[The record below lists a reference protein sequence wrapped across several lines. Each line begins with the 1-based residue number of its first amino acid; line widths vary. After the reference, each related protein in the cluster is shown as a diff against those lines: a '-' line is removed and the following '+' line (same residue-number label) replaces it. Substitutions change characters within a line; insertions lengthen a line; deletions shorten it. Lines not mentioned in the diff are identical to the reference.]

1 MDWITGRVMESD
13 LQGTQIQIGQG
24 VHLIGRAL
32 PDVALAWAQQLCRGS
47 VGSKSQLL

>member
-13 LQGTQIQIGQG
+13 LQGTQIQIEQG
-24 VHLIGRAL
+24 VLLTRRAL
-32 PDVALAWAQQLCRGS
+32 SDVALAWARQLCRGS

>member
-13 LQGTQIQIGQG
+13 LQGTRIQIGQG
-24 VHLIGRAL
+24 VLLTGRAL
-32 PDVALAWAQQLCRGS
+32 LDVALAWARQLCRDS